1 MSNELMITGSEC
13 FHNGISGNCG
23 PDCPVYMTDECS
35 ASVDVEQVLDDAADL
50 GMKMIA
56 MAFGIP
62 ASTAAVAQPTGQ
74 EIMSQI
80 KEMYDLLNQP
90 LYYATSEYVERGKV
104 LYSAG
109 TLATPESIVV
119 HPDDLEK
126 VSIPGRRLVHLR
138 DYKPTLGEVIV
149 LLEDMAADEA

>member
-1 MSNELMITGSEC
+1 MIIDIHTTEA
-13 FHNGISGNCG
+13 NDQEVQRI
-23 PDCPVYMTDECS
+23 
-35 ASVDVEQVLDDAADL
+35 LDDAADL

-56 MAFGIP
+56 MAFGVP
-62 ASTAAVAQPTGQ
+62 ASTVSIAQPSGL
-74 EIMSQI
+74 EIVSQI
-80 KEMYDLLNQP
+80 REMYELLNQP
-90 LYYATSEYVERGKV
+90 LYYVTSEYVERGKV

-119 HPDDLEK
+119 HPDDLAK

-149 LLEDMAADEA
+149 LLEDMATDEAQQNAGHVDQTQPASQKGDF